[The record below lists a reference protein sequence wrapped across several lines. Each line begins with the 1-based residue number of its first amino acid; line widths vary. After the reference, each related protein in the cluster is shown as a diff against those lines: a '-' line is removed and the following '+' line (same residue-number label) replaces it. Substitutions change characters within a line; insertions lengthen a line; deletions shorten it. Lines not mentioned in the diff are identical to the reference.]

1 MNAANQVLRAWGV
14 ALLLASVAGFDVT
27 AQSTNS
33 TASTSARLEPATGRL
48 DESAFRIVAE
58 RNIFNATRSGAG
70 EVRVPSRRP
79 STVEYF
85 TLVGTMDYE
94 KGTFAFFDGSSSQ
107 YTKVIQADSV
117 IAGHKLLDV
126 TANSVKLEAEGKEIE
141 LPVGSQMRREDEGA
155 WQVAEARRGLSV
167 ASNGNG
173 DSSGRSDRSDRNDS
187 SSRYRRNDS
196 SESSTHSSG
205 STASSSESEDEILKR
220 LMERRAKESQ

>member
-1 MNAANQVLRAWGV
+1 MNATNHVWRAWGV
-14 ALLLASVAGFDVT
+14 ALLVLSGAGFDVA
-27 AQSTNS
+27 AQSTNI
-33 TASTSARLEPATGRL
+33 ADSTSARAEPGTWRL
-48 DESAFRIVAE
+48 DESALRFVAE

-70 EVRVPSRRP
+70 EVRLPTRRAT
-79 STVEYF
+79 TVEYF

-117 IAGHKLLDV
+117 IAGHKVLDV

-155 WQVAEARRGLSV
+155 WQVAEARAELGV

-173 DSSGRSDRSDRNDS
+173 DSSGRSGRSDRADS
-187 SSRYRRNDS
+187 SSRYRRNDG
-196 SESSTHSSG
+196 SESNTHSSG
-205 STASSSESEDEILKR
+205 SAAPSNENENEVLKR
-220 LMERRAKESQ
+220 LMERREKESQ

>member
-1 MNAANQVLRAWGV
+1 MVSG
-14 ALLLASVAGFDVT
+14 AGFDVA
-27 AQSTNS
+27 AQSTNI
-33 TASTSARLEPATGRL
+33 TDSTSARAEPVTRRL
-48 DESAFRIVAE
+48 DESALRFVAE
-58 RNIFNATRSGAG
+58 RNIFNATRSGVG
-70 EVRVPSRRP
+70 EVRVPSRRAT
-79 STVEYF
+79 TVEFF

-155 WQVAEARRGLSV
+155 WQVAEARAGLSV

-173 DSSGRSDRSDRNDS
+173 DSSGRSERSDY
-187 SSRYRRNDS
+187 SSRSRRNDI
-196 SESSTHSSG
+196 SESNTRSSG
-205 STASSSESEDEILKR
+205 SAASSSENENEVLKR
-220 LMERRAKESQ
+220 LMERREKESQ